1 MSCKAQFVHA
11 KRGLCAITS
20 QTWKNILARLNVSI
34 TIKTFQN
41 GTQSSEIYLS
51 VLMVLL
57 YLLKRFWLSRS
68 SLNQQLTSKQQKH
81 SIVDVS
87 ATSFK
92 FICNSIQQPQQRS
105 LSSPLS
111 FRFDPTGQRH
121 YLLRHCC
128 VTVTFVISNS
138 SSSIFTPTFS
148 VMKPV

>member
-11 KRGLCAITS
+11 ERGLCAITS

-68 SLNQQLTSKQQKH
+68 SLN
-81 SIVDVS
+81 
-87 ATSFK
+87 
-92 FICNSIQQPQQRS
+92 
-105 LSSPLS
+105 
-111 FRFDPTGQRH
+111 
-121 YLLRHCC
+121 
-128 VTVTFVISNS
+128 
-138 SSSIFTPTFS
+138 
-148 VMKPV
+148 

>member
-68 SLNQQLTSKQQKH
+68 SLN
-81 SIVDVS
+81 
-87 ATSFK
+87 
-92 FICNSIQQPQQRS
+92 
-105 LSSPLS
+105 
-111 FRFDPTGQRH
+111 
-121 YLLRHCC
+121 
-128 VTVTFVISNS
+128 
-138 SSSIFTPTFS
+138 
-148 VMKPV
+148 